1 MISSQAK
8 AARRCYRNEFVG
20 SYTDPSAKRQGAA
33 ADFAPRSGQQPLI
46 RMGIKLV

>member
-33 ADFAPRSGQQPLI
+33 AELRSAEGGDGSSL
-46 RMGIKLV
+46 